1 MKTTRSEGARL
12 LALTGKT
19 SEEIG
24 ARLHVSRSLVSHWLS
39 GARRPT
45 KENATKLKK
54 QFRIALGTWA
64 VEALEPVAPDDPELP
79 PDVEN
84 PTTLSAALTLRRS
97 VLRDLQLVNDPK
109 LPAIERQRIAKH
121 AAATLATIGKIT
133 GETLTISEAKIL
145 RSPAWQRIEATIVRI
160 LEREP
165 ERMRE
170 IGEALA
176 LLGRES

>member
-45 KENATKLKK
+45 TENAKKLKK
-54 QFRIALGTWA
+54 QFGIALGAWGSD
-64 VEALEPVAPDDPELP
+64 ALEPVVESSELP
-79 PDVEN
+79 PEVEN

-109 LPAIERQRIAKH
+109 IPAIERQRIAKH

-145 RSPAWQRIEATIVRI
+145 RSQAWQRIEATILRI